1 MDHPIVRA
9 RACEAITDVLAEVV
23 ETEGK
28 NILSIRINTF
38 VQIEN
43 WNEINHMIR
52 KQLQLNQQQWQ
63 HQQHL
68 KT

>member
-1 MDHPIVRA
+1 MDHLIARA

-43 WNEINHMIR
+43 WNEINHMIC
-52 KQLQLNQQQWQ
+52 K
-63 HQQHL
+63 
-68 KT
+68 